1 MIYKN
6 FEAMNGV
13 QYNSNLSL
21 KWLSVVFTDVS
32 ASKMRLNHTKM
43 IYIKNQ
49 ISVDWADKLGGFSY
63 E

>member
-1 MIYKN
+1 
-6 FEAMNGV
+6 MNGV